1 MINVMWYFIYAPPY
15 FVQFAYSRCKNWQL
29 VMLKVSGL
37 RSEHSDQVSKLLKY
51 VADVSRKIEE
61 KHQVC
66 SIQFQ
71 KMTEESTN
79 FLHI

>member
-1 MINVMWYFIYAPPY
+1 
-15 FVQFAYSRCKNWQL
+15 
-29 VMLKVSGL
+29 MLKVSGL

-66 SIQFQ
+66 SIQKRLKNLLISCIFKVCGEGGRCVQ
-71 KMTEESTN
+71 LGSS
-79 FLHI
+79 